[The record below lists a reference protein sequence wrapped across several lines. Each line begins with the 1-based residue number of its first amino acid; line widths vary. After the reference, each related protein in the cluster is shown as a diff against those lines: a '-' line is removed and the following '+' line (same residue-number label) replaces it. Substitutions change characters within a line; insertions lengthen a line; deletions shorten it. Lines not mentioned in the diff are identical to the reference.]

1 MQWVLGPALAQPGS
15 MPSRCSCRRRGCLCL
30 GHCEGNRCWN
40 RTGNESS
47 RCAACLRN
55 VPFVSPGAP
64 RPAYVAAAD
73 RGMCGDGAGVAAALD
88 SLPNLEKSSLR
99 LWGLASSPRIH
110 RFWLQRPGGACFAD
124 LYFCSVA
131 SFAPLSQTVWY
142 LGQLPA
148 VTRRRLEAIDGVR
161 VELLP
166 NHVFPSSLALWLAA
180 CLPVPLVKDLVYMRA
195 FSLSMGALL

>member
-1 MQWVLGPALAQPGS
+1 MQWVIGPALAQPAS

-55 VPFVSPGAP
+55 VPFVSAGAP
-64 RPAYVAAAD
+64 RPAYVAAPG

-88 SLPNLEKSSLR
+88 SLPNLEMSSLR

-110 RFWLQRPGGACFAD
+110 RFVVATAWRLLCVRS
-124 LYFCSVA
+124 CSSARWVRVCRCRKPCGVLA
-131 SFAPLSQTVWY
+131 SY
-142 LGQLPA
+142 LHPRG
-148 VTRRRLEAIDGVR
+148 RRLEGIAGVL
-161 VELLP
+161 VQTLP
-166 NHVFPSSLALWLAA
+166 DNICPSSLALWSAA
-180 CLPVPLVKDLVYMRA
+180 TLPAPLVKDLAYLR
-195 FSLSMGALL
+195 L